1 MYILI
6 INLYINKFIMSEKR
20 FFSRLYYWV
29 SSNTAA
35 WSEIRLQKN
44 WLRSARLAQ
53 GLKGLELAK
62 RLGVSPARVS
72 MMESDEDKGA
82 VTLKMMQRAARALDC
97 EFVYVLV
104 PKKALSEVNDKNSL
118 KPKIRIQT
126 GSVAE

>member
-1 MYILI
+1 
-6 INLYINKFIMSEKR
+6 MSEKR

-29 SSNTAA
+29 RSSQAA
-35 WSEIRLQKN
+35 WLEIRHQKS

-72 MMESDEDKGA
+72 MMEADERKGA
-82 VTLKMMQRAARALDC
+82 VTLKMMQRAAHALDC

-104 PKKALSEVNDKNSL
+104 PKKALTEADEQTQQ
-118 KPKIRIQT
+118 KPKIRIQANSP
-126 GSVAE
+126 GE